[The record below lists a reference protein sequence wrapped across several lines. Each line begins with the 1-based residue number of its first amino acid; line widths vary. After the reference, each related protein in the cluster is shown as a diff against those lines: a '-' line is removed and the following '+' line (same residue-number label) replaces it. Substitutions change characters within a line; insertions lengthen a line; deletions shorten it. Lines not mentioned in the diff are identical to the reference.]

1 MWDELTRSNLLNA
14 GILVVTAL
22 VGILAW
28 LGARKSAREA
38 CEDQARANA
47 AANRSAEA
55 AEEALRLQRRMV
67 ELEEQRA
74 RETATDT
81 QRAVLDAEFVRDER
95 MTANGKLQTEFF
107 VNVRNRGRA
116 AARDLQIVVD
126 GVPADEHDQVML
138 NRPMSECTVGA
149 GGELKLRLTLHLGGG
164 LSTPFDVSVDWSDE
178 SGIPG
183 HWEGTLS

>member
-1 MWDELTRSNLLNA
+1 MWDELTLSNLLNV
-14 GILVVTAL
+14 GILAVTAL

-38 CEDQARANA
+38 REDQARANA
-47 AANRSAEA
+47 AADRSAEA
-55 AEEALRLQRRMV
+55 AEEALRLQRRVV

-81 QRAVLDAEFVRDER
+81 QRAVLDAKYVREQR
-95 MTANGKLQTEFF
+95 MTANGKLQSEFF
-107 VNVRNRGRA
+107 VNVRNKGQA
-116 AARDLQIVVD
+116 TARDLRVVVD

-149 GGELKLRLTLHLGGG
+149 GGELRLRLTLHLGGG
-164 LSTPFDVSVDWSDE
+164 LSAPFDVSIDWSDE